1 MSNKN
6 NDTWREK
13 MYEDIISF
21 NFSEEEARDITQF
34 AEENEIRSVD
44 TAIYAYFNRQPD
56 ENYPDDIE
64 VEDDY
69 EDTRA
74 EAWEQVE
81 NEIEQAEEDDRELLE
96 EEQYN

>member
-1 MSNKN
+1 
-6 NDTWREK
+6 

-34 AEENEIRSVD
+34 AEENEIRSAD
-44 TAIYAYFNRQPD
+44 TAIFNRQPD